1 MLITRFAP
9 SPTGLMH
16 VGNAFSALI
25 CQQWAEQHHARLLLR
40 IEDIDSTRCREE
52 YTDAIIEDLHW
63 LGVNWHGDVR
73 HQSKHIP
80 AYQCALKRLRDMDVV
95 YPCFCTRRQIQEET
109 NRMSIAPH
117 AEDTADPYPGTCRK
131 ILMEHQRERMSL
143 QRYAWRLD
151 VAAALK
157 YVGSHLSWK
166 DGEGHHHAVKS
177 FMHGDAVIGRK
188 DIGISYHLAVVV
200 DDAAQGVTH
209 VIRGEDL
216 RPVVGLHRLLQALLD
231 LPEPVYIHHPLL
243 RDETDNRLAKR
254 HGATTIRALRE
265 AGMQP
270 EILRDMLLHSPDFV
284 WHGASSLGKA
294 DELTQCSL

>member
-1 MLITRFAP
+1 MTRITRFAP

-40 IEDIDSTRCREE
+40 IEDIDFNRCREE
-52 YTDAIIEDLHW
+52 YTDAIIEDLRW
-63 LGVNWHGDVR
+63 LGVDWHGETR
-73 HQSKHIP
+73 RQSEHIP
-80 AYQCALKRLRDMDVV
+80 AYQSVLKRLRDMEMI
-95 YPCFCTRRQIQEET
+95 YPCFCTRRRIQEEI

-117 AEDTADPYPGTCRK
+117 AEDTAGRYPGTCRK
-131 ILMEHQRERMSL
+131 IAAEQQREHMSR
-143 QRYAWRLD
+143 QRYTWRLD

-157 YVGSHLSWK
+157 HVDKHLSWK
-166 DGEGHHHAVKS
+166 DGEGHRHAVQS
-177 FMHGDAVIGRK
+177 VMHGDAVIGRK

-209 VIRGEDL
+209 VIRGGDL
-216 RPVVGLHRLLQALLD
+216 RPFAGLHRLLQALLD

-270 EILRDMLLHSPDFV
+270 EILRDMLLHSPDLV
-284 WHGASSLGKA
+284 WHGLARRIN
-294 DELTQCSL
+294 

>member
-1 MLITRFAP
+1 MTRITRFAP

-25 CQQWAEQHHARLLLR
+25 CQQWAAQHHARLLLR
-40 IEDIDSTRCREE
+40 IEDIDFNRCREE
-52 YTDAIIEDLHW
+52 YTDAIIEDLRW
-63 LGVNWHGDVR
+63 LGVDWHGDVR
-73 HQSKHIP
+73 RQSEHIP
-80 AYQCALKRLRDMDVV
+80 AYQRALEHLRDMEMI
-95 YPCFCTRRQIQEET
+95 YPCFCTRRRIQEEI
-109 NRMSIAPH
+109 NRMSVAPH
-117 AEDTADPYPGTCRK
+117 AEDTAGLYPGTCRK
-131 ILMEHQRERMSL
+131 IEAEQQREHMSR

-151 VAAALK
+151 VAAAFK
-157 YVGSHLSWK
+157 HVGKHLSWK
-166 DGEGHHHAVKS
+166 DGEGHRHAVKS
-177 FMHGDAVIGRK
+177 VMHGDAVIGRK

-209 VIRGEDL
+209 VIRGGDL
-216 RPVVGLHRLLQALLD
+216 RPFAGLHRLLQALLD

-270 EILRDMLLHSPDFV
+270 EILRDMLLHSPNLV
-284 WHGASSLGKA
+284 WHAWQGG
-294 DELTQCSL
+294 